1 MPSSINVKNEL
12 SKVKNLIYFG
22 LYENETSKMADIV
35 IPAKNFFEKDDIR
48 FSTLA
53 ILYPP

>member
-35 IPAKNFFEKDDIR
+35 IPEK
-48 FSTLA
+48 
-53 ILYPP
+53 IL